1 MTLIV
6 RRPDTST
13 GGASPHASAAG
24 QDARE
29 VYDRLR
35 KALSEIRDE
44 RHIAARSRLID
55 LMDDCDHEG
64 WDGEDAMA
72 VTVAA
77 YVHARTFL
85 ESLPSTFPTPDV
97 YAEPDGE
104 IAFDWVVSRTRMFSV
119 SFGTDRKLAYSGL
132 IDGNSAYGTEEVSD
146 QFPALIADYL
156 RRLYE
161 EA

>member
-24 QDARE
+24 QDAKE

-35 KALSEIRDE
+35 DALSQIRDE
-44 RHIAARSRLID
+44 RHTAARSGLID
-55 LMDDCDHEG
+55 VLDDCDHEG
-64 WDGEDAMA
+64 WDGADAAA
-72 VTVAA
+72 VSIDA
-77 YVHARTFL
+77 YVHARIFL

-119 SFGTDRKLAYSGL
+119 SFGSDRRLAYSGL
-132 IDGNSAYGTEEVSD
+132 IDGNSAYGTEEISD
-146 QFPALIADYL
+146 HFPPLIAGYL